1 MQYTSPP
8 LEITLQPSLLASV
21 LGTAQNYLYICRL
34 IPWLTLK
41 PRTNVSSTMYEMLTN
56 SRVGGNEQEA
66 GWGSHGL
73 APGQSPLYFPVLKS
87 HLKAHLCVLHL
98 DGTVA
103 SMKGTLTL

>member
-1 MQYTSPP
+1 MQYTTPP

-56 SRVGGNEQEA
+56 SRVGGMSRRLDGVA
-66 GWGSHGL
+66 MVWPL
-73 APGQSPLYFPVLKS
+73 ASPLSIFLCWS

-103 SMKGTLTL
+103 SMKCTLTL